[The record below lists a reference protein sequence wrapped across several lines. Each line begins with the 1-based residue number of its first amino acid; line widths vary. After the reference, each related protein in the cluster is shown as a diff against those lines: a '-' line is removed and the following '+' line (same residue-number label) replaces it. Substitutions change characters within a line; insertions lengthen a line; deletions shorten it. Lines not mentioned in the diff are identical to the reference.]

1 MFDIRWIRENAA
13 AFDAGLRRRGI
24 EPGGDVKFSSEL
36 LEIDEARRRVTTEL
50 QEKQARRNAASKEIG
65 KAKGA
70 KDEVT
75 AQKLMA
81 EVAALKD
88 ALEAGEKEQK
98 QRDEELRAALSVIP
112 NIPLDEVPE
121 GKDEHGNKLIRTVGE
136 PPKLGG
142 MNKPRQHFEIGEML
156 GLMDFDT
163 AAKLS
168 GARFVVLKGQL
179 ARLERALGAF
189 MLDLH
194 TTKFGY
200 TEIAPPMMVRDEV
213 MYGTAQLPKF
223 KDDQFATK
231 AEEIIGGDEAEALI
245 TQTPGKLAVRF
256 RGPRK

>member
-1 MFDIRWIRENAA
+1 MFDIRWIRDNAA

-24 EPGGDVKFSSEL
+24 EPGGEVKFSGEL
-36 LEIDEARRRVTTEL
+36 IEIDDGRRRVTTEL

-65 KAKGA
+65 KARAA
-70 KDEVT
+70 KVAPEARAEIDATV
-75 AQKLMA
+75 QRLMA

-88 ALEAGEKEQK
+88 ALEAGEKT
-98 QRDEELRAALSVIP
+98 QRRINRELRSDLAIIP
-112 NIPLDEVPE
+112 NIPLDDVPD
-121 GKDEHGNKLIRTVGE
+121 GRDEHDNQLIRKVGE

-142 MNKPRQHFEIGEML
+142 MSKPRQHFEIGEVL
-156 GLMDFDT
+156 GLMDFET

-200 TEIAPPMMVRDEV
+200 TEIAPPLFVKDHV
-213 MYGTAQLPKF
+213 AYGTGNLPKF
-223 KDDQFATK
+223 ADDVF
-231 AEEIIGGDEAEALI
+231 
-245 TQTPGKLAVRF
+245 QTRLRSLED
-256 RGPRK
+256 RKSVV